1 LSNKPPP
8 DLDSRRP
15 ARPRGSRPTGS
26 GARLAAKLERT
37 LATAL
42 EGDPRVVINVKASEL
57 LDDAE
62 LVAEV
67 ITRAFHRAGAAL
79 GPQLTVIRT
88 FRRSG
93 VEPELL
99 DSLVSPDPD
108 VRIAGARLCG
118 ALRLPDAVPWL
129 IDLLDDPHPGVREIA
144 VRALG
149 QAGGRRAVAA
159 LLERAGSLPRYRV
172 SKALAMAASDI
183 DLDSLLREPGPTSL
197 KVTILMACGMRRDA
211 LMTPLLVRM
220 ALDRKCETDIR
231 VAACRA
237 LGMIGDPA
245 GADAMRLLAS
255 EPDPVVH
262 KSSVRTRVRI
272 SAAMR
277 RESE

>member
-1 LSNKPPP
+1 M
-8 DLDSRRP
+8 
-15 ARPRGSRPTGS
+15 
-26 GARLAAKLERT
+26 AAKLDRT
-37 LATAL
+37 LVTAL

-57 LDDAE
+57 LGDSE

-67 ITRAFHRAGAAL
+67 ITRAFQRAGAAL

-99 DSLVSPDPD
+99 DALVSVDPD

-129 IDLLDDPHPGVREIA
+129 IDLLDDPDAGVREIA

-149 QAGGRRAVAA
+149 QAGGRRAVGA
-159 LLERAGSLPRYRV
+159 LLARAESLPRYRV

-183 DLDSLLREPGPTSL
+183 DLESLLRGPGSASL
-197 KVTILMACGMRRDA
+197 KVTLLMACGLRRDA
-211 LMTPLLVRM
+211 LLTPLLVRM
-220 ALDRKCETDIR
+220 ALDREGETDIR
-231 VAACRA
+231 LAACRA

-255 EPDPVVH
+255 EPDQVVH
-262 KSSVRTRVRI
+262 KFSVRTRVRI
-272 SAAMR
+272 SASMR
-277 RESE
+277 KESE